1 MCYTTFVVLEI
12 QRKSILSKTIVPF
25 QFNTHEIRVVLIGG
39 EPWFVAKDVCEVLEQ
54 PNISQVV
61 LRLKSYEKGIHNVD
75 TLGGN
80 QEMAIISESGLY
92 RLVLTSRKPQAEP
105 FQDWVVQ
112 DVLPSIRKTG
122 SYSVQSQPQTT
133 QLRLP
138 AHKLAEEITESIFQ
152 IQNKISDNNPR
163 LAQFLIDLAISEVMP
178 ASNSLT
184 GVKLKGVAE
193 IAESLGLPVNFQ
205 NRSSLGKFVKKSCG
219 HLAQQ
224 EERLV
229 NGQQRSVA
237 CYPEDDLE
245 VIDAIRAFF
254 S

>member
-1 MCYTTFVVLEI
+1 MPNSLVA
-12 QRKSILSKTIVPF
+12 F
-25 QFNTHEIRVVLIGG
+25 QFDTQEIRVVLIGG
-39 EPWFVAKDVCEVLEQ
+39 EPWFVAKDICDVLEQ
-54 PNISQVV
+54 PSISKV
-61 LRLKSYEKGIHNVD
+61 LSRLKDYEKGLHSVL

-112 DVLPSIRKTG
+112 VVLTDIRKTG
-122 SYSVQSQPQTT
+122 SYSVQSPPQTT
-133 QLRLP
+133 QPQLP
-138 AHKLAEEITESIFQ
+138 SEEKAVKVAKAVAE
-152 IQNKISDNNPR
+152 IQNLISENNPR
-163 LAQFLIDLAISEVMP
+163 LAQFLIDHAISDLMP

-193 IAESLGLPVNFQ
+193 IAESLGLPVNLK
-205 NRSSLGKFVKKSCG
+205 NRSSLGKFVKKTCE

-229 NGQQRSVA
+229 NGQQRNVA
-237 CYPEDDLE
+237 CYPEDDPE
-245 VIDAIRAFF
+245 VIDAIKAFF

>member
-1 MCYTTFVVLEI
+1 ML
-12 QRKSILSKTIVPF
+12 
-25 QFNTHEIRVVLIGG
+25 
-39 EPWFVAKDVCEVLEQ
+39 
-54 PNISQVV
+54 
-61 LRLKSYEKGIHNVD
+61 

-112 DVLPSIRKTG
+112 VVLTDIRKTG
-122 SYSVQSQPQTT
+122 SYSVQSPPQTT
-133 QLRLP
+133 QPQLP
-138 AHKLAEEITESIFQ
+138 SEEKAVKVAKAVAE
-152 IQNKISDNNPR
+152 IQNLISENNPR
-163 LAQFLIDLAISEVMP
+163 LAQFLIDHAISDLMP

-193 IAESLGLPVNFQ
+193 IAESLGLAVDLK
-205 NRSSLGKFVKKSCG
+205 NRSLLGKFVKKSCG
-219 HLAQQ
+219 HIAQQ

-237 CYPEDDLE
+237 CYPEDDPE
-245 VIDAIRAFF
+245 VIDAIKAFF

>member
-1 MCYTTFVVLEI
+1 MSDCSI
-12 QRKSILSKTIVPF
+12 QLFHFES
-25 QFNTHEIRVVLIGG
+25 QEIRFIDGKPVANDVAAVLGY
-39 EPWFVAKDVCEVLEQ
+39 
-54 PNISQVV
+54 
-61 LRLKSYEKGIHNVD
+61 KSPADAV
-75 TLGGN
+75 
-80 QEMAIISESGLY
+80 Y
-92 RLVLTSRKPQAEP
+92 RLVKEKNKSVCKTQTVDGKLRDVTVLEEAGIYQLIFSSKLESAER
-105 FQDWVVQ
+105 FQDWVFEE
-112 DVLPSIRKTG
+112 VLPSIRKTG
-122 SYSVQSQPQTT
+122 SYSVQSQPQT
-133 QLRLP
+133 P
-138 AHKLAEEITESIFQ
+138 KLTANKQALEISRDVREIT
-152 IQNKISDNNPR
+152 DNLIDNPR

-178 ASNSLT
+178 AGNSLT

-205 NRSSLGKFVKKSCG
+205 NRSSLGKFVKKTCG

-237 CYPEDDLE
+237 CYPEDNQE

>member
-1 MCYTTFVVLEI
+1 MLRQI
-12 QRKSILSKTIVPF
+12 KTLMT
-25 QFNTHEIRVVLIGG
+25 QGY
-39 EPWFVAKDVCEVLEQ
+39 VAL
-54 PNISQVV
+54 
-61 LRLKSYEKGIHNVD
+61 
-75 TLGGN
+75 
-80 QEMAIISESGLY
+80 
-92 RLVLTSRKPQAEP
+92 
-105 FQDWVVQ
+105 
-112 DVLPSIRKTG
+112 
-122 SYSVQSQPQTT
+122 PQT
-133 QLRLP
+133 QQPKLP

-193 IAESLGLPVNFQ
+193 IAESLGLPVDLK
-205 NRSSLGKFVKKSCG
+205 NRSSLGKFVKKTCG
-219 HLAQQ
+219 HLSQQ

-229 NGQQRSVA
+229 NGQQRFVA

-245 VIDAIRAFF
+245 VLEAIRAFF

>member
-122 SYSVQSQPQTT
+122 SYSVQSQTQTPKLT
-133 QLRLP
+133 VN
-138 AHKLAEEITESIFQ
+138 KLALEISRDVREIT
-152 IQNKISDNNPR
+152 DNLLDNPR

-184 GVKLKGVAE
+184 GSKLKGVAE
-193 IAESLGLPVNFQ
+193 IAESLGLPVDLK

-237 CYPEDDLE
+237 CYPKDSPE
-245 VIDAIRAFF
+245 VIQAIRAFF

>member
-1 MCYTTFVVLEI
+1 M
-12 QRKSILSKTIVPF
+12 SNTIVPF
-25 QFNTHEIRVVLIGG
+25 QFDGYQIRVVVNGG

-54 PNISQVV
+54 PSISKVV
-61 LRLKSYEKGIHNVD
+61 SRLKEYEKGMHIMH

-105 FQDWVVQ
+105 FQNWVVQ

-122 SYSVQSQPQTT
+122 SYSGQSQPQT
-133 QLRLP
+133 P
-138 AHKLAEEITESIFQ
+138 KLTANKQALEISRDVREIT
-152 IQNKISDNNPR
+152 DNLIDNPR

-178 ASNSLT
+178 AGNSLT

-205 NRSSLGKFVKKSCG
+205 NRSSLGKFVKKTCG

-237 CYPEDDLE
+237 CYPEDNQE

>member
-1 MCYTTFVVLEI
+1 MPNSLVA
-12 QRKSILSKTIVPF
+12 F
-25 QFNTHEIRVVLIGG
+25 QFDTKEIRVVLIGG
-39 EPWFVAKDVCEVLEQ
+39 EPWFVAKDICDVLEQ
-54 PNISQVV
+54 PSISKV
-61 LRLKSYEKGIHNVD
+61 LSRLKDYEKGLHSVL

-112 DVLPSIRKTG
+112 VVLTAIRKTG
-122 SYSVQSQPQTT
+122 SYSVQSPPQTT
-133 QLRLP
+133 QPQLP
-138 AHKLAEEITESIFQ
+138 SEEKAVKVAKAVAE
-152 IQNKISDNNPR
+152 IQNLISENNPR
-163 LAQFLIDLAISEVMP
+163 LAQFLIDHAISDLMP

-193 IAESLGLPVNFQ
+193 IAESLGLPVNLK
-205 NRSSLGKFVKKSCG
+205 NRSSLGKFVKKTCE

-229 NGQQRSVA
+229 NGQQRNVA
-237 CYPEDDLE
+237 CYPEDDPE
-245 VIDAIRAFF
+245 VIDAIKAFF

>member
-1 MCYTTFVVLEI
+1 MSNVQLFHFESLEIRFIDGKPVANDVASVLGYADPATAVYRKVSEKNRSLAEIATRAGKRIATVLEEAGI
-12 QRKSILSKTIVPF
+12 YQLIFSSK
-25 QFNTHEIRVVLIGG
+25 
-39 EPWFVAKDVCEVLEQ
+39 LE
-54 PNISQVV
+54 S
-61 LRLKSYEKGIHNVD
+61 
-75 TLGGN
+75 
-80 QEMAIISESGLY
+80 
-92 RLVLTSRKPQAEP
+92 AER
-105 FQDWVVQ
+105 FQDWVFSE
-112 DVLPSIRKTG
+112 VLPTIRKTG

-138 AHKLAEEITESIFQ
+138 AHKLAEEIAESIVK
-152 IQNKISDNNPR
+152 IQNNLSDNNPR

-193 IAESLGLPVNFQ
+193 IAESLGLAVDLK
-205 NRSSLGKFVKKSCG
+205 NRSLLGKFVKKSCG
-219 HLAQQ
+219 HIAQQ

-237 CYPEDDLE
+237 CYPEDDPE
-245 VIDAIRAFF
+245 VIDAIKAFF

>member
-1 MCYTTFVVLEI
+1 MSDCSI
-12 QRKSILSKTIVPF
+12 QLFHFES
-25 QFNTHEIRVVLIGG
+25 QEIRFIDGKPVANDVAAVLGY
-39 EPWFVAKDVCEVLEQ
+39 
-54 PNISQVV
+54 
-61 LRLKSYEKGIHNVD
+61 KSPADAV
-75 TLGGN
+75 
-80 QEMAIISESGLY
+80 Y
-92 RLVLTSRKPQAEP
+92 RLVKEKNKSVCKTQTVDGKLRDVTVLEEAGIYQLIFSSKLESAER
-105 FQDWVVQ
+105 FQDWVFEE
-112 DVLPSIRKTG
+112 VLPSIRKTG
-122 SYSVQSQPQTT
+122 SYSVQSQPQT
-133 QLRLP
+133 P
-138 AHKLAEEITESIFQ
+138 KLTANKQALEISRDVREIT
-152 IQNKISDNNPR
+152 DNLIDNPR

-178 ASNSLT
+178 AGNSLT

-205 NRSSLGKFVKKSCG
+205 NRSSLGKFVKKTCG

-237 CYPEDDLE
+237 CYPKDDLE

>member
-1 MCYTTFVVLEI
+1 MTDNAI
-12 QRKSILSKTIVPF
+12 QLF
-25 QFNTHEIRVVLIGG
+25 QFDTHEVRFIDGKA
-39 EPWFVAKDVCEVLEQ
+39 VANDVA
-54 PNISQVV
+54 SA
-61 LRLKSYEKGIHNVD
+61 
-75 TLGGN
+75 LGYKN
-80 QEMAIISESGLY
+80 PADAVY
-92 RLVLTSRKPQAEP
+92 RLVKEKNKTLCKAQTVDGKLRDVTVLEEPGIYQLIFGSKTEAAER
-105 FQDWVVQ
+105 FQDWVIE
-112 DVLPSIRKTG
+112 VLIQIRKTG
-122 SYSVQSQPQTT
+122 SYSVHSQPQTT

-138 AHKLAEEITESIFQ
+138 AHKLAEEISESIVK
-152 IQNKISDNNPR
+152 IQNNLSDNNPR

-193 IAESLGLPVNFQ
+193 IAESLGLAVDLK
-205 NRSSLGKFVKKSCG
+205 NRSLLGKFVKKSCG

-237 CYPEDDLE
+237 CYPEDDPE